1 MSKPDEPHEPVDL
14 AVLLRRESFIIG
26 YCRAL
31 SDSIKVLRQISSA
44 HHKTFMASTPDDIA
58 IRIKAM
64 AVCEEINN
72 ATVKLFDM
80 MNTGHIYQ
88 RWDDHVAPK
97 EESK

>member
-1 MSKPDEPHEPVDL
+1 MSELDEPHDL
-14 AVLLRRESFIIG
+14 TALIRRESFIIG

-31 SDSIKVLRQISSA
+31 SDSIKVLSQISSA
-44 HHKTFMASTPDDIA
+44 HHKTFMNSSPDDTA

-80 MNTGHIYQ
+80 MSTGHIYQ

>member
-1 MSKPDEPHEPVDL
+1 MSNPDEPLDL
-14 AVLLRRESFIIG
+14 AALIRRESFIIG

-31 SDSIKVLRQISSA
+31 SDSIKVLSQISSA
-44 HHKTFMASTPDDIA
+44 RHKVFMASTPDDTA
-58 IRIKAM
+58 IRLKSM